1 MRETRPAHRPEGCR
15 VHFLKLSAT
24 GANHYIPKME
34 EQEGRPAKVQVQPT
48 DMLTCIVTYMYGC
61 M

>member
-24 GANHYIPKME
+24 GTNHYIPKLGWGSPPPDQM
-34 EQEGRPAKVQVQPT
+34 GFVSAATPS
-48 DMLTCIVTYMYGC
+48 IYM
-61 M
+61 

>member
-24 GANHYIPKME
+24 GTHHYIPE
-34 EQEGRPAKVQVQPT
+34 IGEQ
-48 DMLTCIVTYMYGC
+48 
-61 M
+61 